1 MNKKLN
7 FFLAI
12 HIEMLH
18 NFNFIHLLVKTGGG
32 FGVVTGFV
40 VITTFGLG
48 VVFKGGTG
56 PGFFVVGGFGV
67 GGFDVTR
74 AGATVFGGEGVVG
87 VVVTVVVAVVGDVGG
102 QGAGHCAGH
111 GCGIGQ
117 FGGITQG
124 THGGRGG
131 EIGLLVAIVPLFP
144 RIQAGHDPGFG
155 MCTP

>member
-1 MNKKLN
+1 MAHSASTSN
-7 FFLAI
+7 
-12 HIEMLH
+12 
-18 NFNFIHLLVKTGGG
+18 LLVKTGGG
-32 FGVVTGFV
+32 FGVVTGFAV
-40 VITTFGLG
+40 MITFGLG
-48 VVFKGGTG
+48 VVVKGSTG
-56 PGFFVVGGFGV
+56 PGFLVV
-67 GGFDVTR
+67 GGFDVPRGEVTI
-74 AGATVFGGEGVVG
+74 FGEEGVVG
-87 VVVTVVVAVVGDVGG
+87 VVFVVVEAVVGGLGG

-131 EIGLLVAIVPLFP
+131 RIGLLVAIVPLFP